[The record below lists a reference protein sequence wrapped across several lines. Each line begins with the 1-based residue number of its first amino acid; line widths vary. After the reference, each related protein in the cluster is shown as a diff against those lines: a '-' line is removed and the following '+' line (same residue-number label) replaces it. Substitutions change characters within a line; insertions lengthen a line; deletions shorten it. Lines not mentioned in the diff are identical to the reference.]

1 MNIIR
6 IVVFVFYA
14 KNIIIIESDL
24 SKNLKMMKRKN
35 YSMIKEIKSM
45 REQII
50 IKKIL
55 MII

>member
-6 IVVFVFYA
+6 IVVFAFYA
-14 KNIIIIESDL
+14 KNIIILEPDL

>member
-35 YSMIKEIKSM
+35 YSSIKEIKSM
-45 REQII
+45 KEQIK